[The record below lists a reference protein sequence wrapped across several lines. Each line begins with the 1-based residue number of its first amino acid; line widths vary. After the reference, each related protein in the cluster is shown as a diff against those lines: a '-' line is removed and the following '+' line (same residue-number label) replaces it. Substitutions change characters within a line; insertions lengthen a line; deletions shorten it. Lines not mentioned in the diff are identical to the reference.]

1 MVVNFRFID
10 ILKILSRFFEL
21 NYCFVW
27 HLGTVEWEWGIVT
40 V

>member
-1 MVVNFRFID
+1 MVVNFCFID

-21 NYCFVW
+21 SYCFVW